1 VIDLHTHTTF
11 SDGRCTPEELVARA
25 AAAGVRVLA
34 VTDHDTVAGCA
45 PAADACVRAK
55 ITFVPGIEITAVVD
69 GADVHVLGYFVQADA
84 PALQAFLAEQ
94 RQRRVDRVREMVAR
108 LVPHGIELDADAILQ
123 PGIADST
130 KAVGRPWIARAL
142 VELGHV
148 PNVSEAFNRWLS
160 RGRPAF
166 VPRIGAEPEEV
177 FSRIHTAGGIASLA
191 HPVLVKHDEWL
202 PPFAQSGLDA
212 LEVFH
217 SDHDETTTAHYLALA
232 NTLRLGVSGGSDY
245 HADDAHGGGPPGK
258 VSLPQEYYEGLLR
271 LRAARRASASS
282 AGSATSS

>member
-1 VIDLHTHTTF
+1 MIDLHTHTTA

-34 VTDHDTVAGCA
+34 VTDHDTVAGCV
-45 PAADACVRAK
+45 PAADACARAQ

-69 GADVHVLGYFVQADA
+69 GADVHVLGYFVEADG

-108 LVPHGIELDADAILQ
+108 LAPHGIELDADAILQ

-142 VELGHV
+142 VERGHV
-148 PNVSEAFNRWLS
+148 PNISEAFNRWLS

-177 FSRIHTAGGIASLA
+177 FSRIHAAGGIASLA

-202 PPFAQSGLDA
+202 PRFAQSGLDA

-217 SDHDETTTAHYLALA
+217 SDHDQITTAHYLEIA

-245 HADDAHGGGPPGK
+245 HADDAHGGGGPGK
-258 VSLPQEYYEGLLR
+258 VSLPQKYYDALLD
-271 LRAARRASASS
+271 LRAARRATASS
-282 AGSATSS
+282 PGSVTSS